1 MKASA
6 TGENDLVIESV
17 HLKQG
22 AMQYRAINNPL
33 RQKILRLLHTR
44 ERLTVTEVY
53 VTLKLEQ
60 SVASQ
65 QLAILRRAGFVST
78 ERVGKFIYYFVNYDR
93 LNQIHSI
100 TKDLLH

>member
-17 HLKQG
+17 HLKHG

-33 RQKILRLLHTR
+33 RQKILRLLHAKNR
-44 ERLTVTEVY
+44 MTVTEVY
-53 VTLKLEQ
+53 ITMKLEQ

-65 QLAILRRAGFVST
+65 QLAILRRAGFVGT
-78 ERVGKFIYYFVNYDR
+78 ERVGKFIYYFVNYTR
-93 LNQIHSI
+93 LSQIHSI
-100 TKDLLH
+100 TKELLN